1 MHLALAAGNL
11 NVNEVLDNMS
21 SEQFSEWQ
29 AFARIYPFGPSAET
43 ERFAIQQANT
53 LNAPHFSTKKVRL
66 ATEFIPTFKPKKKT
80 VKQQI
85 AMFNRLG

>member
-1 MHLALAAGNL
+1 MQLALAAGTLDVDGML
-11 NVNEVLDNMS
+11 NNMS
-21 SEQFSEWQ
+21 SEKFSEWQ
-29 AFARIYPFGPSAET
+29 AFGRIYPFGAEAET
-43 ERFAIQQANT
+43 KRFAIQQANI

-85 AMFNRLG
+85 AMFDRLG